1 MTSGERVRY
10 IRKYF
15 DLTLDKFGE
24 RLGVGKTA
32 ISKIEKGENR
42 LSEQMAIAICRT
54 YHINYEWLKNEVGEM
69 FADTSA
75 ALNPLTQGE
84 RVKAIRKSLGITL
97 AQFGDKVG
105 LKKSALSLIE
115 TGKNKLTEQTTLAIC
130 NTYQVNYKWLI
141 NGEGDIFVAPVSDL
155 DNLCAKYN
163 LDDMDRVLLDMY
175 INLPPASRNLL
186 KNSLHNS
193 ILAIMLSG
201 NVDVTELA
209 KMFQKAD

>member
-1 MTSGERVRY
+1 MTSGERVRQV
-10 IRKYF
+10 RKYF
-15 DLTLDKFGE
+15 ELTLEEFGKK
-24 RLGVGKTA
+24 LGVTKTA
-32 ISKIEKGENR
+32 ILKIEKCER
-42 LSEQMAIAICRT
+42 KLTEQMAVAICRT
-54 YHINYEWLKNEVGEM
+54 YHVNYEWLKNEVGEM

>member
-24 RLGVGKTA
+24 KLGVTKVA
-32 ISKIEKGENR
+32 ISNIEKGNR
-42 LSEQMAIAICRT
+42 GLTEQMATAICRT
-54 YHINYEWLKNEVGEM
+54 YNVNYEWLKNEVGEM

-105 LKKSALSLIE
+105 VTRVTMSRIE
-115 TGKNKLTEQTTLAIC
+115 SGSRNLTEQMALAIC
-130 NTYQVNYKWLI
+130 NAYQVNYKWLI
-141 NGEGDIFVAPVSDL
+141 NGEGDMFVAPVSDL
-155 DNLCAKYN
+155 DNLCTKYN

-175 INLPPASRNLL
+175 INLPPVSRDLL

-209 KMFQKAD
+209 KMFQTAE